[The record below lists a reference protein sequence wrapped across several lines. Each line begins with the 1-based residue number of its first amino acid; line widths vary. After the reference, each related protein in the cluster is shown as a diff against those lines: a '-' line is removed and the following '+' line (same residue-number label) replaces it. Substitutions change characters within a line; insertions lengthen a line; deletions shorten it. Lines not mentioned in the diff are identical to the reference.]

1 MSEKTTN
8 TPPKYRRSP
17 ALNASI
23 ILVFLSI
30 VLLIT
35 LAMFVS
41 FDEVTNRFEAGKVD
55 IVLTEPH
62 WKPKNGETT
71 VPNAFIDKDPT
82 IINKED
88 TVNTYVFLEVT
99 IPYDDDP
106 ALIIDL
112 PYEIADD
119 DNKAGKKAYENKSP
133 NTKEIPYYKF
143 IATGNNVNTDD
154 YDTNFHDAKLIDAND
169 GYYKNTDDFYSSKQN
184 VNSNWYL
191 LNLKNSSNESIN
203 PSINTTNKTFTYVYA
218 YITADSANETT
229 KKLEHLIPGGVVE
242 VPLFNKIYVMNVRER
257 AEVKNNNNEVT
268 TTPFPDDSR
277 DYSIHINA
285 YGIQANF
292 LENGN
297 STKTVPEDVWAM
309 LKSGSTTTP

>member
-8 TPPKYRRSP
+8 TPPKYKRSP

-62 WKPKNGETT
+62 WKPKNGEET
-71 VPNAFIDKDPT
+71 VPNTFIDKDPT

-106 ALIIDL
+106 ALIIDM

-119 DNKAGKKAYENKSP
+119 NKAGSKAYENKA
-133 NTKEIPYYKF
+133 NDGKAKAKIPYYKF

-191 LNLKNSSNESIN
+191 LNLGEENGVPKN
-203 PSINTTNKTFTYVYA
+203 PSINETNKTFTYVYA
-218 YITADSANETT
+218 YVVDSTAENPT
-229 KKLEHLIPGGVVE
+229 LEHLIPGGVVE

-257 AEVKNNNNEVT
+257 AEVKNNNEVT

-297 STKTVPEDVWAM
+297 STKTVPEDVWEM

>member
-62 WKPKNGETT
+62 WKPKNGEET

-99 IPYDDDP
+99 IPYDDDK
-106 ALIIDL
+106 ALIIDK
-112 PYEIADD
+112 PYQDYEND
-119 DNKAGKKAYENKSP
+119 AGKVAYR
-133 NTKEIPYYKF
+133 NTTGEKVPYYKF
-143 IATGNNVNTDD
+143 IPTGETVDTESYAALTTDTGKISH
-154 YDTNFHDAKLIDAND
+154 YYSLDTSTAS
-169 GYYKNTDDFYSSKQN
+169 YYLYNSTQN

-191 LNLKNSSNESIN
+191 LDLGTDSNNVPKN

-297 STKTVPEDVWAM
+297 STKTVPEEVWEM

>member
-8 TPPKYRRSP
+8 TPPKYKRSP

-62 WKPKNGETT
+62 WKPKNGEET

-112 PYEIADD
+112 PYEIAG
-119 DNKAGKKAYENKSP
+119 NEQAGKKAYPSSGNNSAK
-133 NTKEIPYYKF
+133 IPYYKF
-143 IATGNNVNTDD
+143 IATKDSVNTENYSLTDS
-154 YDTNFHDAKLIDAND
+154 KLIKND
-169 GYYKNTDDFYSSKQN
+169 GYYKNDTEFYSSEQH

-191 LNLKNSSNESIN
+191 LNLGKDSNNVPKN
-203 PSINTTNKTFTYVYA
+203 PSINETNKTFTYVYA
-218 YITADSANETT
+218 YVVDSTAENPT
-229 KKLEHLIPGGVVE
+229 LEHLIPGGVVE

-297 STKTVPEDVWAM
+297 STKTVPEEVWEM